1 MAKTR
6 ADKNSS
12 TNVLSK
18 IRNTKNSSKN
28 VHGKIRATKNLN
40 EKICFTK
47 KLGDKILNEQGREAF
62 ELFLLDLHNFNGPKG
77 LARLKQHLKRPYR
90 KLSAEETAVLMDG
103 KYLCLLL
110 D

>member
-12 TNVLSK
+12 QTVLNK
-18 IRNTKNSSKN
+18 IHPFKNSTKK
-28 VHGKIRATKNLN
+28 VHGKIHATKNLK

-103 KYLCLLL
+103 KYLYL